1 MGKFVFELE
10 AVLTQ
15 RRAEE
20 REKQLVVGAFERE
33 RLGVEGAIR
42 EAHEGIEREQQEL
55 RALSSGT
62 INAVDLKRQA
72 SAALSAVNRAQ
83 ALVLRLAGVQK
94 RLDAARL
101 ELLLAATRRKAVEN
115 LRERRYEQWLLD
127 EKHKEGRALDELV
140 VMRRRTQTSEAG
152 VESPG
157 EEAA

>member
-1 MGKFVFELE
+1 VGKFVFELE

-152 VESPG
+152 VASPG

>member
-20 REKQLVVGAFERE
+20 REKQLVVGALERE
-33 RLGVEGAIR
+33 RLGVEGSIR
-42 EAHEGIEREQQEL
+42 DAHEAIEGEQREL

-62 INAVDLKRQA
+62 IDPVGLKRQA

-83 ALVLRLAGVQK
+83 ALILRLAGVQK

-115 LRERRYEQWLLD
+115 LRERRHEQWRLD
-127 EKHKEGRALDELV
+127 EKHSEARAMDELV
-140 VMRRRTQTSEAG
+140 VMRHRTTAKEAG
-152 VESPG
+152 VEGPG

>member
-20 REKQLVVGAFERE
+20 REKQLAVGALERE

-42 EAHEGIEREQQEL
+42 EAHQGIEREQQEL
-55 RALSSGT
+55 RALSSGA

-115 LRERRYEQWLLD
+115 LRERRHEQWVLD

-140 VMRRRTQTSEAG
+140 VMRRRTQSSETG
-152 VESPG
+152 VVSPG